1 MGKNIFSIVVLSYN
15 QENLIKET
23 LNSIYNQSFKNIELV
38 ISDDASTDNTQQI
51 IAEWVDEHKNR
62 FANVIINFNDKNL
75 GISANHTA
83 GIKLATGEFVKYIGG
98 DDILFPD
105 AIQKMNEFLMSNKEA
120 RFCVSKIK
128 MFYRKNDENI
138 ILGELPE
145 KRIFSK
151 LKHSDASKQFKMLA
165 QGCSIPAPG
174 TFFRKSI
181 FEQYGY
187 FDTKFRTF
195 EDWHQWLKFLLHGE
209 RLFLLDDFTVFFRRH
224 ANSISTSSLYSK
236 NKDFYLDNL
245 NVYKEYIFP
254 NLDKLSLI
262 EAFSVLT
269 KSKRYSKLLNEG
281 INKKNYNLARLYRL
295 IDPLWWVDIPHCII
309 RNLKHIKMEKEIFGK
324 GASKW
329 NP

>member
-1 MGKNIFSIVVLSYN
+1 MDKNIFSIVVLSYN
-15 QENLIKET
+15 QKSLIKET

-38 ISDDASTDNTQQI
+38 ISDDASTDNTQKI
-51 IAEWVDEHKNR
+51 ITEWVDEHKNR
-62 FANVIINFNDKNL
+62 FVNVIINFNEKNL

-98 DDILFPD
+98 DDILLPD
-105 AIQKMNEFLMSNKEA
+105 AVQKMNEFLISNKEA

-128 MFYRKNDENI
+128 MFYRKNDKYVTF
-138 ILGELPE
+138 GEVPE
-145 KRIFSK
+145 KRVFNK
-151 LKHSDASKQFKMLA
+151 LKKMNASEQFKILMR
-165 QGCSIPAPG
+165 GNIIPAPG
-174 TFFRKSI
+174 TFFRKSV

-195 EDWHQWLKFLLHGE
+195 EDYHQWLKFLLNGE
-209 RLFLLDDFTVFFRRH
+209 KLFLLDDYTVSFRRH
-224 ANSISTSSLYSK
+224 ANSVGTSVLYSK
-236 NKDFYLDNL
+236 NKAFFIENL

-324 GASKW
+324 GASK
-329 NP
+329 